1 MIINTETMKNILKKA
16 LPMLLIA
23 GILAMTGVQ
32 VSCGS
37 SDKAYMNERHQSN
50 KARKIKS
57 NIKVKG
63 TNKANS
69 HTTRSY

>member
-1 MIINTETMKNILKKA
+1 MKSLLKKA
-16 LPMLLIA
+16 LPFLLLA
-23 GILAMTGVQ
+23 GVLAMSGVQ
-32 VSCGS
+32 VSCKS
-37 SDKAYMNERHQSN
+37 SSANMYERHQSN
-50 KARKIKS
+50 KARNIKS